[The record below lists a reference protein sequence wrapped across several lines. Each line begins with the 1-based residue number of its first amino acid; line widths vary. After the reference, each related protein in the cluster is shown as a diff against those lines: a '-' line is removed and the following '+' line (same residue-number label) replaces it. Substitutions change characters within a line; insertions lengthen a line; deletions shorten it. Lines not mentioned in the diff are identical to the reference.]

1 MYRAIEYIKET
12 ANKRP
17 HATVNKYVKHNNTH
31 TYSVSRNHVVNES
44 RTLVRPLRS
53 CSNKE
58 LFAILTDHQ

>member
-1 MYRAIEYIKET
+1 MYRAIQYIKET

-17 HATVNKYVKHNNTH
+17 TVNKYVKHNNTH